1 MFLSIIVLNVFILS
15 MIIIARHFENIDKSL
30 TSAGGNLCT
39 SEVIEK

>member
-1 MFLSIIVLNVFILS
+1 MT
-15 MIIIARHFENIDKSL
+15 IIALHFEKIDRSL